1 MFTIH
6 LGLPRPLADEI
17 IAITLDPVAV
27 SIVPYGISV
36 TPLVNHY
43 AKRKLL
49 RSKRASPNKPPS

>member
-6 LGLPRPLADEI
+6 LGVPQPLVDEM
-17 IAITLDPVAV
+17 IAITLDSVAV
-27 SIVPYGISV
+27 SIVLYGISV
-36 TPLVNHY
+36 MPLVNHY